1 MKQSSTIFV
10 FSFLGIC
17 SLLLLLLGTFSFFRP
32 LNSVITF
39 FTTPIQ
45 AGLYHVFQNT
55 QTRDTKVDMLLAEN
69 AKLTKLLV
77 DQKKLLA
84 ENQALRDQFQTNR
97 SDNKLLIPTSVIG
110 APGFFP
116 GVSPPDML
124 IVDGGSK
131 DGIQKGQAVIV
142 DDNLIGTISRVSES
156 LSVVELFTQNAPL
169 FTAKTLETGAVGV
182 VKAGDTSGLSLTN
195 VLLSQHL
202 KRGDVVVTK
211 GDIDEGGIGIPPD
224 LVVGQIVDIDK
235 KASSL
240 FQTAQLKSLVDVS
253 KLSTVFILPSLK

>member
-1 MKQSSTIFV
+1 MKPSSTIFV

-17 SLLLLLLGTFSFFRP
+17 ALLLLLLGTISVFRP
-32 LNSVITF
+32 LHPLVTF

-45 AGLYHVFQNT
+45 GGLYHVFQNT
-55 QTRDTKVDMLLAEN
+55 VPRDERAEMMTAEN

-84 ENQALRDQFQTNR
+84 ENQAFRDQFQTNR
-97 SDNKLLIPTSVIG
+97 PDNKLLIPTSVIG

-116 GVSPPDML
+116 GVSSPEML

-142 DDNLIGTISRVSES
+142 EDNLIGTISRVSES

-182 VKAGDTSGLSLTN
+182 VKAGDTGGLSLTN
-195 VLLSQHL
+195 VLLSQQL

-211 GDIDEGGIGIPPD
+211 GDIDEDGIGIPPD
-224 LVVGQIVDIDK
+224 LVVGQIVAVDK

-240 FQTAQLKSLVDVS
+240 FQTAKLKSLVDVS
-253 KLSTVFILPSLK
+253 AVTFVFIVGSRH